1 MAASNYR
8 DEQAIAAGM
17 YFRTTEN
24 SAVRLN
30 ASWDTQNGSGV
41 AAGMSVGW

>member
-1 MAASNYR
+1 MH
-8 DEQAIAAGM
+8 
-17 YFRTTEN
+17 FRTTEN

-30 ASWDTQNGSGV
+30 ASWDTRTVQVV